1 MVRHNKHNTH
11 LNATGFTMVELMV
24 VSGLVGLMAAILLVT
39 FQRNVHDERL
49 RAVSR
54 SLFETLLETQTRA
67 RQGNIPIEAQI
78 NHANATIQ
86 LSDVTDFSNPKTLG
100 RVDLTNS
107 IEGLDQLKICSRTST
122 IIDTFDCDED
132 NDGSDMDSTNQPR
145 TSTTMVFTPRGTVSI
160 GGLVKLHLDKAKR
173 TRCIA
178 VLSPIGMIREG
189 RDDGTGC
196 DFDLNL

>member
-1 MVRHNKHNTH
+1 
-11 LNATGFTMVELMV
+11 MVELLV
-24 VSGLVGLMAAILLVT
+24 VSGLVGLMAAIFLIS

-54 SLFETLLETQTRA
+54 ALFETLLEIQTRA
-67 RQGNIPIEAQI
+67 RQANIPIEAQL

-86 LSDVTDFSNPKTLG
+86 LSDFTNFSNPKSLG
-100 RVDLTNS
+100 TVDLTNS

-122 IIDTFDCDED
+122 TIDSFACDEA
-132 NDGSDMDSTNQPR
+132 NDGSDWDSTNQPR
-145 TSTTMVFTPRGTVSI
+145 TTTTLVFTPRGTASV
-160 GGLVKLHLDKAKR
+160 GGLVKLHLQQASR

>member
-1 MVRHNKHNTH
+1 MVRHKQQIHTPV
-11 LNATGFTMVELMV
+11 ASGFTMVELMV

-49 RAVSR
+49 RAVTR

-78 NHANATIQ
+78 NHTNATIQ
-86 LSDVTDFSNPKTLG
+86 LSDATDFSSPKTLG
-100 RVDLTNS
+100 TVDLTDS

-122 IIDTFDCDED
+122 TIDTFACDED
-132 NDGSDMDSTNQPR
+132 NDGSDWDSTNQPR
-145 TSTTMVFTPRGTVSI
+145 TITTLVFTPRGTVSV
-160 GGLVKLHLDKAKR
+160 GGLVKLHLEQASR

>member
-24 VSGLVGLMAAILLVT
+24 VSALVGLMASIFLVT

-49 RAVSR
+49 RALSR
-54 SLFETLLETQTRA
+54 SLFENLLEIQTRA
-67 RQGNIPIEAQI
+67 RQQNIPIEVQL
-78 NHANATIQ
+78 NHANARLQ
-86 LSDVTDFSNPKTLG
+86 LSDATNINNKISLG
-100 RVDLTNS
+100 TIDLTDS
-107 IEGLDQLKICSRTST
+107 IDGLEQLKICSRTST
-122 IIDTFDCDED
+122 SIDTFACDEG
-132 NDGSDMDSTNQPR
+132 NDGSDLDSTTQTR
-145 TSTTMVFTPRGTVSI
+145 TTRTMIFTPRGTASV
-160 GGLVKLHLDKAKR
+160 GGLVKLHLQQASR
-173 TRCIA
+173 TRCVA

>member
-1 MVRHNKHNTH
+1 MVRHKQQIHSKVTS
-11 LNATGFTMVELMV
+11 GFTMVELMV
-24 VSGLVGLMAAILLVT
+24 VSGLVGLMTSIFLVS

-54 SLFETLLETQTRA
+54 SLFKTLLEIQTQA
-67 RQGNIPIEAQI
+67 RQMNIPIEVELS
-78 NHANATIQ
+78 HTNATLQ
-86 LSDVTDFSNPKTLG
+86 TSDVTNINNAITLG
-100 RVDLTNS
+100 AFDLTNS

-132 NDGSDMDSTNQPR
+132 NDGSDVDSTNQPR
-145 TSTTMVFTPRGTVSI
+145 TSTTLVFTPRGTVSI
-160 GGLVKLHLDKAKR
+160 GGLVKLHLEKASR
-173 TRCIA
+173 TRCVA

>member
-1 MVRHNKHNTH
+1 MVRHKQQTH
-11 LNATGFTMVELMV
+11 TSVASGFTMVELMV

-49 RAVSR
+49 RAVSH

-78 NHANATIQ
+78 NHTNATIQ
-86 LSDVTDFSNPKTLG
+86 LSDATAFSSPKTLG
-100 RVDLTNS
+100 TVDLTDS

-122 IIDTFDCDED
+122 AIDTFACDKD
-132 NDGSDMDSTNQPR
+132 NDGSDWDSTNQPR
-145 TSTTMVFTPRGTVSI
+145 TITTLVFTPRGTVSV
-160 GGLVKLHLDKAKR
+160 GGLIKLHLEQASR

-196 DFDLNL
+196 DFNLNL